1 MIINTHSHIYDEAF
15 DTDREEVFQRALEA
29 GVEML
34 LLPNCD
40 EKTIKPMMEF
50 YEKHPDNVRVMMGLH
65 PEEVYKEKEEKE
77 DKKEK
82 RDYKEKLRIIEEEI
96 PRICDARNDGTLM
109 AGISTPLFRVE
120 RSGIEKSPTDNCLV
134 GIGEIGLDFYWD
146 DTFKKEQIEVLTE
159 QLHWAK
165 ELGLPVSLHTRNAFH
180 DMFKVLD
187 HEQDGR
193 LAGVMHCFNGTYDE
207 AKTALSYGF
216 HLGLGGVITYKNCGV
231 KEFLAEIPMN
241 KIVLETD
248 DPYLSPVPYRGQRNE
263 PAHITKVA
271 EKVAEIYGVTTD
283 EVCKITSNNAIKLF
297 KFEVNSTLQ
306 TRKL

>member
-15 DTDREEVFQRALEA
+15 DADREEVFKRALEA

-40 EKTIKPMMEF
+40 EKTVKPMMEF
-50 YEKHPDNVRVMMGLH
+50 YEKHHDNVRVMMGLH
-65 PEEVYKEKEEKE
+65 PEET
-77 DKKEK
+77 
-82 RDYKEKLRIIEEEI
+82 RNDYKDKLKTIEQFVNDDII
-96 PRICDARNDGTLM
+96 
-109 AGISTPLFRVE
+109 
-120 RSGIEKSPTDNCLV
+120 

-165 ELGLPVSLHTRNAFH
+165 DLRLPVSIHTRNAFH

-231 KEFLAEIPMN
+231 KEFLADIPMDR
-241 KIVLETD
+241 IVLETD
-248 DPYLSPVPYRGQRNE
+248 DPYLPPVPYRGQRNE
-263 PAHITKVA
+263 PAYIIKTA
-271 EKVAEIYGVTTD
+271 EKVAKIYGVTK
-283 EVCKITSNNAIKLF
+283 EEICKITKENAKRLF
-297 KFEVNSTLQ
+297 KL
-306 TRKL
+306 

>member
-15 DTDREEVFQRALEA
+15 DSDREDVFQRALEA

-34 LLPNCD
+34 LLPNTD
-40 EKTIKPMMEF
+40 ETTIAPMMDF

-65 PEEVYKEKEEKE
+65 PEEVKE
-77 DKKEK
+77 DYKKQL
-82 RDYKEKLRIIEEEI
+82 DIVNRIIVGM
-96 PRICDARNDGTLM
+96 D
-109 AGISTPLFRVE
+109 RVH
-120 RSGIEKSPTDNCLV
+120 PLV

-146 DTFKKEQIEVLTE
+146 DTFKKEQIEVLSE

-165 ELGLPVSLHTRNAFH
+165 DLGLPVSIHTRNAFYE
-180 DMFKVLD
+180 MFKVLD

-193 LAGVMHCFNGTYDE
+193 LAGVMHCFNGTFDE

-231 KEFLAEIPMN
+231 KEFLAYIPMD

-248 DPYLSPVPYRGQRNE
+248 DPYLPPVPYRGQRNE
-263 PAHITKVA
+263 PAYIVKTA
-271 EKVAEIYGVTTD
+271 EKVAEVYGVSVEEIVSITTA
-283 EVCKITSNNAIKLF
+283 NATKLF
-297 KFEVNSTLQ
+297 KLTNN
-306 TRKL
+306 

>member
-15 DTDREEVFQRALEA
+15 DNDREEVFQRAIEA
-29 GVEML
+29 GVKML

-40 EKTIKPMMEF
+40 EKSIRPMMEF

-65 PEEVYKEKEEKE
+65 PEEVYKEKE

-96 PRICDARNDGTLM
+96 PRICDARNDSSVSVD
-109 AGISTPLFRVE
+109 IHNP
-120 RSGIEKSPTDNCLV
+120 LV

-180 DMFKVLD
+180 EMFKVLD

-207 AKTALSYGF
+207 ARTALSYGF

-231 KEFLAEIPMN
+231 KEFLADIPMER
-241 KIVLETD
+241 IVLETD
-248 DPYLSPVPYRGQRNE
+248 DPYLPPVPYRGQRNE
-263 PAHITKVA
+263 PAYIVKTA
-271 EKVAEIYGVTTD
+271 EKVAEIYGVTT
-283 EVCKITSNNAIKLF
+283 EEICKITSKNAMSLF
-297 KFEVNSTLQ
+297 RIE
-306 TRKL
+306 

>member
-15 DTDREEVFQRALEA
+15 DADREEVFQRALEA

-40 EKTIKPMMEF
+40 EKSIAPMMEF
-50 YEKHPDNVRVMMGLH
+50 YEKHSDNVRVMMGLH
-65 PEEVYKEKEEKE
+65 PEEVKE
-77 DKKEK
+77 D
-82 RDYKEKLRIIEEEI
+82 YKTKLSLIENEV
-96 PRICDARNDGTLM
+96 PRICDARND
-109 AGISTPLFRVE
+109 
-120 RSGIEKSPTDNCLV
+120 SGVSVDIHNPMV

-146 DTFKKEQIEVLTE
+146 DTFKKEQVEVLSE

-165 ELGLPVSLHTRNAFH
+165 DLGLAVSIHTRNAFH
-180 DMFKVLD
+180 EMFKVLD

-231 KEFLAEIPMN
+231 KEFLAEIPME
-241 KIVLETD
+241 KIVMETD
-248 DPYLSPVPYRGQRNE
+248 DPYLPPVPYRGQRNE
-263 PAHITKVA
+263 PAYIVKTA
-271 EKVAEIYGVTTD
+271 EKVAEIYGVTTED
-283 EVCKITSNNAIKLF
+283 ICKITSENAIKLF
-297 KFEVNSTLQ
+297 KLAIGSWQLPV
-306 TRKL
+306 

>member
-15 DTDREEVFQRALEA
+15 DADREEVFLRALEA

-40 EKTIKPMMEF
+40 DKTIAPMMEF

-65 PEEVYKEKEEKE
+65 PEEVKE
-77 DKKEK
+77 DYKK
-82 RDYKEKLRIIEEEI
+82 KLRLIENEI
-96 PRICDARNDGTLM
+96 SPLPAFGRNDGS
-109 AGISTPLFRVE
+109 I
-120 RSGIEKSPTDNCLV
+120 V

-146 DTFKKEQIEVLTE
+146 DTFKKEQIEVLSE

-165 ELGLPVSLHTRNAFH
+165 EMGLPVSIHTRNAFH
-180 DMFKVLD
+180 EMFKVLD

-193 LAGVMHCFNGTYDE
+193 LVGVMHCFNGTYDE

-231 KEFLAEIPMN
+231 KEFLADIPLDR
-241 KIVLETD
+241 IVLETD
-248 DPYLSPVPYRGQRNE
+248 DPYLPPIPYRGQRNE
-263 PAHITKVA
+263 PAYIVKTA
-271 EKVAEIYGVTTD
+271 EKIAEIYGVSFDEIASITT
-283 EVCKITSNNAIKLF
+283 ENAKVLF
-297 KFEVNSTLQ
+297 KLKNN
-306 TRKL
+306 

>member
-15 DTDREEVFQRALEA
+15 DADREEVFKRAIEA
-29 GVEML
+29 GVKML
-34 LLPNCD
+34 LLPNTD
-40 EKTIKPMMEF
+40 EKTIAPMMEF

-65 PEEVYKEKEEKE
+65 PEEV
-77 DKKEK
+77 KK
-82 RDYKEKLRIIEEEI
+82 DYKRQLD
-96 PRICDARNDGTLM
+96 RICRNVAR
-109 AGISTPLFRVE
+109 RVRTTE
-120 RSGIEKSPTDNCLV
+120 IV

-146 DTFKKEQIEVLTE
+146 DTYKKEQIEVLSE

-165 ELGLPVSLHTRNAFH
+165 ELGLPASIHTRNAFH
-180 DMFKVLD
+180 EMFKVLD

-231 KEFLAEIPMN
+231 KEFLADIPMER
-241 KIVLETD
+241 IVLETD

-263 PAHITKVA
+263 PAYIVKTA
-271 EKVAEIYGVTTD
+271 EKVAEIYGVTTQ
-283 EVCKITSNNAIKLF
+283 EICKITTENARLLF
-297 KFEVNSTLQ
+297 KI
-306 TRKL
+306 

>member
-15 DTDREEVFQRALEA
+15 DADREEVFKRAMEA

-50 YEKHPDNVRVMMGLH
+50 YKKHPDNVRVMMGLH
-65 PEEVYKEKEEKE
+65 PEEVKEG
-77 DKKEK
+77 
-82 RDYKEKLRIIEEEI
+82 YIGKLRITENEVS
-96 PRICDARNDGTLM
+96 RLTARND
-109 AGISTPLFRVE
+109 
-120 RSGIEKSPTDNCLV
+120 SGVMVSRDIMV

-146 DTFKKEQIEVLTE
+146 DTFKKEQIEVLSE

-165 ELGLPVSLHTRNAFH
+165 ELGLPVSIHTRNAFH

-193 LAGVMHCFNGTYDE
+193 LAGVMHCFNGTFDE
-207 AKTALSYGF
+207 AQTALSYGF
-216 HLGLGGVITYKNCGV
+216 HLGLGGVITYKNCNV
-231 KEFLAEIPMN
+231 KEFLANIPMD

-248 DPYLSPVPYRGQRNE
+248 DPYLPPVPYRGQRNE
-263 PAHITKVA
+263 PAYIVKTA
-271 EKVAEIYGVTTD
+271 EKVAEICGVTTED
-283 EVCKITSNNAIKLF
+283 ICKITTENAKRLF
-297 KFEVNSTLQ
+297 KL
-306 TRKL
+306 

>member
-15 DTDREEVFQRALEA
+15 DADREEVFQRALEA

-34 LLPNCD
+34 LLPNTD
-40 EKTIKPMMEF
+40 EKTIAPMMDF

-65 PEEVYKEKEEKE
+65 PEETQN
-77 DKKEK
+77 
-82 RDYKEKLRIIEEEI
+82 DYKDKLMIIEKNI
-96 PRICDARNDGTLM
+96 NND
-109 AGISTPLFRVE
+109 I
-120 RSGIEKSPTDNCLV
+120 I

-165 ELGLPVSLHTRNAFH
+165 ELGLPVSIHTRNAFH
-180 DMFKVLD
+180 EMFKILD

-193 LAGVMHCFNGTYDE
+193 LAGVMHCFNGSLEE

-231 KEFLAEIPMN
+231 KEFLADIPMDR
-241 KIVLETD
+241 IVLETD
-248 DPYLSPVPYRGQRNE
+248 DPYLPPVPYRGQRNE
-263 PAHITKVA
+263 PAYIVKTA
-271 EKVAEIYGVTTD
+271 EKVAEIYGVSADEIANITT
-283 EVCKITSNNAIKLF
+283 ENARKLF
-297 KFEVNSTLQ
+297 KI
-306 TRKL
+306 

>member
-15 DTDREEVFQRALEA
+15 DADREEVFKRALEA

-50 YEKHPDNVRVMMGLH
+50 YEKHHDNVRVMMGLH
-65 PEEVYKEKEEKE
+65 PEEVKE
-77 DKKEK
+77 DYKKTLK
-82 RDYKEKLRIIEEEI
+82 KIE
-96 PRICDARNDGTLM
+96 TLVEDF
-109 AGISTPLFRVE
+109 STPLRCG
-120 RSGIEKSPTDNCLV
+120 RNDMMV

-146 DTFKKEQIEVLTE
+146 DTYKKEQIEVLSE
-159 QLHWAK
+159 QLHWAQ
-165 ELGLPVSLHTRNAFH
+165 ELGLPVSIHTRNAFH
-180 DMFKVLD
+180 EMFKVLD

-231 KEFLAEIPMN
+231 QEFLAEIPMDR
-241 KIVLETD
+241 IVLETD
-248 DPYLSPVPYRGQRNE
+248 DPYLPPVPYRGQRNE
-263 PAHITKVA
+263 PAYIVKTA
-271 EKVAEIYGVTTD
+271 EKVAEIYGVTK
-283 EVCKITSNNAIKLF
+283 EVIIEQSTKNAKNIFKI
-297 KFEVNSTLQ
+297 
-306 TRKL
+306 